1 VKTLLAAYDL
11 PPQAEQLAG
20 TEAEAAEVAT
30 RLGFPIAIK
39 IQSPDIPHKTEVG
52 GVRLGLRDASAVAI
66 AHRQILQAVE
76 RSKPD
81 AVIEGMLVQKMAP
94 RGQEL
99 IIGMVNNAT
108 FGPVVMVGLGGT
120 MVELLGDV
128 VHRPAP
134 IDTAEALRMLDAL
147 RAAPLLHG
155 FRGAPAPD
163 LEPLAILIAR
173 ISDIALL
180 HRDRIREMEFNPVI
194 LHADGSGITIAD
206 ALITL
211 NED

>member
-1 VKTLLAAYDL
+1 
-11 PPQAEQLAG
+11 
-20 TEAEAAEVAT
+20 
-30 RLGFPIAIK
+30 
-39 IQSPDIPHKTEVG
+39 
-52 GVRLGLRDASAVAI
+52 
-66 AHRQILQAVE
+66 
-76 RSKPD
+76 
-81 AVIEGMLVQKMAP
+81 MAP

-134 IDTAEALRMLDAL
+134 IDTAEARRMLDAL

-155 FRGAPAPD
+155 FRGTPAPD
-163 LEPLAILIAR
+163 LAPLAILIAR
-173 ISDIALL
+173 VSDIALL
-180 HRDRIREMEFNPVI
+180 HRDRIREMEFNPVV
-194 LHADGSGITIAD
+194 LHADGSGVTIAD